1 MNRLK
6 RYGRAAATTL
16 SAQAVNLLVPRLDQ
30 PRRAGRC
37 SAPDDSG
44 GPASRHKNPHLLV
57 GAPMKSSIRADSDII
72 SSRDTAAAKYSEM
85 CLTMFDR
92 LISLWRSKIGA
103 LSARTRRYTIAAALC
118 AVVIPIVT
126 LGTIQLAAP
135 ADSGIAGCAA
145 LSAAHQVAAADYPR
159 IRSQFAGSQW
169 PDLHAA
175 GTSYVD
181 LAVLLLTA
189 RGTDGY
195 EAVWFYQRLATACAR
210 HGQNI
215 TAGT

>member
-37 SAPDDSG
+37 SAPDECG
-44 GPASRHKNPHLLV
+44 RPASRHKNPHLLV

-92 LISLWRSKIGA
+92 LISLWRSKIGTV
-103 LSARTRRYTIAAALC
+103 SARTRRYTIAAALC

-145 LSAAHQVAAADYPR
+145 LSAAHQVVAADYPR
-159 IRSQFAGSQW
+159 VRSQFAGSQW
-169 PDLHAA
+169 PDLRAA

-181 LAVLLLTA
+181 LAVRLLTA

-210 HGQNI
+210 HG
-215 TAGT
+215 

>member
-1 MNRLK
+1 MNRFK

-37 SAPDDSG
+37 SAPDECG
-44 GPASRHKNPHLLV
+44 
-57 GAPMKSSIRADSDII
+57 
-72 SSRDTAAAKYSEM
+72 
-85 CLTMFDR
+85 R
-92 LISLWRSKIGA
+92 LISLWRSKIGTV
-103 LSARTRRYTIAAALC
+103 SARTRRYTIAAALC
-118 AVVIPIVT
+118 AVVILIVT

-145 LSAAHQVAAADYPR
+145 LSAAHQVVAADYPR
-159 IRSQFAGSQW
+159 VRSQFAGSQW
-169 PDLHAA
+169 PDLRAA

-181 LAVLLLTA
+181 LAVRLLTA

-195 EAVWFYQRLATACAR
+195 EAVSFYQRLATACAR
-210 HGQNI
+210 HGSTSGWLLPVPG
-215 TAGT
+215 TART

>member
-44 GPASRHKNPHLLV
+44 RPASRHKNPHLLV
-57 GAPMKSSIRADSDII
+57 AAPMKSSIRADSDII

-92 LISLWRSKIGA
+92 LISLWPPNIGA

-145 LSAAHQVAAADYPR
+145 LSAAHQVAATDYPR

-169 PDLHAA
+169 PDLRAA

-181 LAVLLLTA
+181 LAVRLLTA
-189 RGTDGY
+189 RDTDGY

-210 HGQNI
+210 HG
-215 TAGT
+215 